1 MCVKIGRKPEE
12 GECLVLPP
20 VLPGH
25 ERDGSDCSP
34 FYGDDGELYK
44 RCDICDEIKLYN
56 EFPDNQNS
64 NMIGVEI
71 YNENGFTGDVN
82 KKRKTCNTCRKKDG
96 NKYSSSADVVF
107 KEHNIPNPTEETVCE
122 ICGND
127 YEENGNKKMVRDHC
141 HKTNTP
147 RGYLCNDCNTGLGML
162 GDNLEGIEKAKKYL
176 ESVDGDKWK
185 EKFDKTENK
194 LI

>member
-12 GECLVLPP
+12 GECLVLPS

-64 NMIGVEI
+64 NMIGLEI
-71 YNENGFTGDVN
+71 YNENGLTGDVN

-96 NKYSSSADVVF
+96 NKHSSSADVVF

-147 RGYLCNDCNTGLGML
+147 RGYLCNDCNTGLGIL

-176 ESVDGDKWK
+176 ESVEGNKWK

>member
-96 NKYSSSADVVF
+96 NKYSSSANVVF
-107 KEHNIPNPTEETVCE
+107 KKHNIPNPTEETVCE

-147 RGYLCNDCNTGLGML
+147 RGYICNDCNTGLGML